1 VGFAGAPQ
9 CGGWQAKTGAI
20 FNNAV
25 NGNQLRAAIM
35 WFAAQTLPHAGS
47 APLVPLPLALE
58 GASIQALN
66 WVGALPGLLGFGG
79 SGNASRSGDN

>member
-58 GASIQALN
+58 GASI
-66 WVGALPGLLGFGG
+66 
-79 SGNASRSGDN
+79 